1 MKSKILSVLQI
12 ALNILLIPMYFIN
25 FFHYAGV
32 IPAMNEETGE
42 FFTAKVEDYSGPWA
56 DLKSLDAEWLMYLSF
71 ILIAVS
77 VIFSAVGIVKN
88 DNGTVKGISRGA
100 FVCSVLVFVL
110 AFFISSTVT
119 CTY

>member
-1 MKSKILSVLQI
+1 MRSKIVSAIQIVLNF
-12 ALNILLIPMYFIN
+12 LFVPMYFIN
-25 FFHYAGV
+25 FFHYTGV
-32 IPAMNEETGE
+32 IPAMNVETGE
-42 FFTAKVEDYSGPWA
+42 FFTAKVEDYSSPWEN
-56 DLKSLDAEWLMYLSF
+56 LKVLDAEGLMYLSF

-88 DNGTVKGISRGA
+88 DNETVKGINRGV

>member
-1 MKSKILSVLQI
+1 
-12 ALNILLIPMYFIN
+12 
-25 FFHYAGV
+25 
-32 IPAMNEETGE
+32 MNVETGE
-42 FFTAKVEDYSGPWA
+42 FTTVRKDYYYSPWEN
-56 DLKSLDAEWLMYLSF
+56 LKGLDAEWLMYLSF

-88 DNGTVKGISRGA
+88 DSGTVKGISCSV

-119 CTY
+119 YTY

>member
-1 MKSKILSVLQI
+1 M
-12 ALNILLIPMYFIN
+12 
-25 FFHYAGV
+25 H
-32 IPAMNEETGE
+32 
-42 FFTAKVEDYSGPWA
+42 
-56 DLKSLDAEWLMYLSF
+56 LSF

-77 VIFSAVGIVKN
+77 VIFSAVGIIKN
-88 DNGTVKGISRGA
+88 DNGTVKGISRGV